1 MDNLVFEESI
11 TTETDTSEFT
21 EKKWVYVNDNNS
33 QNYSSQVVIDS
44 TPLSNAGGYV
54 NWSEGYILMPLV
66 VEATSK
72 DGAGADVAWG
82 TQAQADALVSLK
94 SGYWNMVNSMSVEFN
109 NQTIVQQT
117 PFLNVFRS
125 FKAHTAFA
133 ESDVLN
139 HGAELGYALDSAD
152 SWGYTSAADEGAPIS
167 TLFNNRNLP
176 PTASTT
182 IANDGGKHN
191 QGLEQRLRNV
201 ALQPVAGSSLGKEN
215 IITAARQKELYQ
227 SRVVVNGTANV
238 VWEIYA
244 KLRLKD
250 LTEYFEKC
258 PLLKGSTMRFLINTN
273 QAEASITRGATGSI
287 TATSVSVLGGNTMPM
302 MLSSQLAQT
311 AQVAGGAVASDITQA
326 TITRISVDIYKGRQS
341 GHTTALSSVRLY
353 APLYRFN
360 PLAEQR
366 YLSLA
371 PTKRVEY
378 NDVFQYQFD
387 NISGG
392 ATFNFLVS
400 NGIADIQSV
409 LVVPFVSPS
418 ANGNLNSLLSPYSS
432 SGATPD
438 PIPLQQFNIL
448 LSGVNL
454 FLENEDYDFQAFA
467 HQLKSSNQLN
477 GGLTTGLGSGLIGK
491 REFEGLYRYYYGN
504 ASRSLPSEEGISRSV
519 QIVGKNA
526 SEVSVSLM
534 VFVEFKRE
542 MTIDIQTGARVA

>member
-72 DGAGADVAWG
+72 DAGGVDVAWG
-82 TQAQADALVSLK
+82 NQAQADALVSLK

-139 HGAELGYALDSAD
+139 HGAELGYAFDSAD

-215 IITAARQKELYQ
+215 IITATRQKELYQ
-227 SRVVVNGTANV
+227 SRVVVNGTSNV

-302 MLSSQLAQT
+302 MLSSQSAPT
-311 AQVAGGAVASDITQA
+311 AQVAGGAVGTDVAQA

-387 NISGG
+387 NIAGG

-409 LVVPFVSPS
+409 LVVPFISPS

-454 FLENEDYDFQAFA
+454 FIENEDYDFQAFA

-504 ASRSLPSEEGISRSV
+504 ASRSLPSEEGVSKSV

>member
-54 NWSEGYILMPLV
+54 NWSEAYILMPLV
-66 VEATSK
+66 IEAT
-72 DGAGADVAWG
+72 GASGLDNASAP
-82 TQAQADALVSLK
+82 ALVAMK
-94 SGYWNMVNSMSVEFN
+94 NGYWNMINSMSIEFN

-125 FKAHTAFA
+125 FKAHTSFA
-133 ESDVLN
+133 ESDVVN
-139 HGAELGYALDSAD
+139 HGAELGYALDSAE
-152 SWGYTSAADEGAPIS
+152 SWGYNSAVGPEAGIG
-167 TLFNNRNLP
+167 LWNNRYVEA
-176 PTASTT
+176 TSGYVGVDDASL
-182 IANDGGKHN
+182 ANK
-191 QGLEQRLRNV
+191 GLAQRIKNV
-201 ALQPVAGSSLGKEN
+201 ALQPITSSGNGKQHV
-215 IITAARQKELYQ
+215 ITHGKQSELYQ
-227 SRVVVNGTANV
+227 SRVVSQTATAI

-250 LTEYFEKC
+250 LSEYFEKC

-273 QAEASITRGATGSI
+273 QAEVSITRS
-287 TATSVSVLGGNTMPM
+287 TADLNAVSASVLGGNTCPFMITSQRDATAT
-302 MLSSQLAQT
+302 LSGGKQL
-311 AQVAGGAVASDITQA
+311 VPDGSA
-326 TITRISVDIYKGRQS
+326 TRVSCDIYKGRQS
-341 GHTTALSSVRLY
+341 QHTTALSSVRLY

-387 NISGG
+387 NISAG

-409 LVVPFVSPS
+409 LVVPFLSAS
-418 ANGNLNSLLSPYSS
+418 ANGDVNSLLSPYSTA
-432 SGATPD
+432 GATPD

-467 HQLKSSNQLN
+467 HQLASSNQLN

-491 REFEGLYRYYYGN
+491 REFENLYRYYYGD
-504 ASRSLPSEEGISRSV
+504 ASRSLPSEEGVSKSV

-526 SEVSVSLM
+526 SAKSVSLM

-542 MTIDIQTGARVA
+542 MTIDIQTGARVS